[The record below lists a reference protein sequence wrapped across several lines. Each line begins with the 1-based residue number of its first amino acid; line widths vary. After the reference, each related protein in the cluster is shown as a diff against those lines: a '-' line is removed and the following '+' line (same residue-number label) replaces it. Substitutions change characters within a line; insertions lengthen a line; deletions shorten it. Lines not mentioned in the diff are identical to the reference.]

1 MSLSK
6 AISVVIPCY
15 NWEKYLKRC
24 IDSLINQTYKNIEI
38 ICINDWS
45 TDNSLELLNS
55 FSEQDKRI
63 KVFSQKNQGAWI
75 ARNTWIKNSK
85 WDFITFVDCDDVLE
99 LDAIENLV
107 EYLDNDTDI
116 IISGIKILHWKNI
129 VNRIVPNEKN
139 WLRNQFRFTATVF
152 KLYKRKLLIDN
163 DIYFK
168 SYKIHEDVLFAISA
182 FSSTNNI
189 KILSK
194 DDYVNYQYSNPNSLT
209 ANLKNMVLNG
219 DTLNSLLQDLI
230 KVINPTKYSKKM
242 VKFFLLKTLIQ
253 DIIVYKSPSNVNN
266 IYLFNY
272 NFIQKEYWNIRFYRQ
287 HWESFKVNLII
298 NLFIFF
304 TKFRISAV
312 LIFLINIFIK

>member
-1 MSLSK
+1 MKHL
-6 AISVVIPCY
+6 ISIIIPVY
-15 NWEKYLKRC
+15 NSETFITRC
-24 IDSLINQTYKNIEI
+24 LESLISQTYKNIEI
-38 ICINDWS
+38 ICVNDWS

-55 FSEQDKRI
+55 FSKQDKRI
-63 KVFSQKNQGAWI
+63 KVLSQKNQWAWV
-75 ARNTWIKNSK
+75 ARNTWIENSK
-85 WDFITFVDCDDVLE
+85 WDYITFVDSDDALE

-116 IISGIKILHWKNI
+116 IISWLKILHWNKI
-129 VNRIVPNEKN
+129 VSRTIPYIKN
-139 WLRNQFRFTATVF
+139 WLRNQFKFTATVF
-152 KLYKRKLLIDN
+152 KLYGRKLLTNN

-194 DDYVNYQYSNPNSLT
+194 DDYINYQYSNPNSLT
-209 ANLKNMVLNG
+209 ANLKNIVLNG

-242 VKFFLLKTLIQ
+242 IKFFLLKTLIQ
-253 DIIVYKSPSNVNN
+253 DIIIYKSPSNINN

-272 NFIQKEYWNIRFYRQ
+272 NFIQNKYWNIRFYRQ
-287 HWESFKVNLII
+287 HWESFNVNLII

-304 TKFRISAV
+304 TKLNMSTV